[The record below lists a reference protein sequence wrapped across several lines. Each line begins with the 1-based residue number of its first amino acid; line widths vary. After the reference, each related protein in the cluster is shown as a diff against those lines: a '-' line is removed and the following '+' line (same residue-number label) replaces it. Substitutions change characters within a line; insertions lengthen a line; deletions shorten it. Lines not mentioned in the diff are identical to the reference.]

1 MINNTNLYYKA
12 TVPGLKRFCKD
23 PARSAAG
30 RTDLDISILN
40 LGYQY
45 CLFVKQFYL
54 KQRLIHTRRL
64 QYTNTGTLIQTKF
77 RLRYRGLVDSRTR
90 GSDTAVNDWI
100 KDTMVY
106 S

>member
-30 RTDLDISILN
+30 RTDLDILLSL
-40 LGYQY
+40 
-45 CLFVKQFYL
+45 LFVCKTVLSKTKAHPY
-54 KQRLIHTRRL
+54 KEATI
-64 QYTNTGTLIQTKF
+64 YTGTFIQTKF